1 MNEKAPSTA
10 APAAAGTPRKM
21 SLTVLGSLAFV
32 GSVVVTVAV
41 IATAYGLSDKGP
53 PKVAAPAPAPATTAA
68 SPPGANVSSL
78 PTVAPTDAPAAS
90 MPAAA
95 VTAAAPAPASQAAS
109 SAPAAAPLAA
119 APSAATV
126 AATPARFTP
135 PDDRK
140 IPDTD
145 MGAVIRTGEQIFLR
159 TGLNAKAFTGNALNC
174 VNCHLDAGRLSGS
187 APMWGAYPL
196 YPAYRSKTKQ
206 VDTFA
211 ERLRGCFAYSMN
223 GKAPPNGH
231 EVLVA
236 LEAYSYWM
244 ATGAPTGAKLPGSG
258 YQKLAK
264 PLTAPDFVRGQAVF
278 EAKCALCHGA
288 DGQGQRSGKTQV
300 FPPLWGPQ
308 SFNWGAGMHSIDNAS
323 AFIKANMPLGQGGT
337 LSDQDAWDVATFMN
351 SQERPQDPRFAG
363 NVAETRKKFHDSAF
377 SMYGKTV
384 NGKVL
389 GSGR

>member
-1 MNEKAPSTA
+1 MIGKPQRARRP
-10 APAAAGTPRKM
+10 M
-21 SLTVLGSLAFV
+21 SLAVLGSLAFT
-32 GSVVVTVAV
+32 GSVVVTAVV
-41 IATAYGLSDKGP
+41 IAAAYGLSNNVP
-53 PKVAAPAPAPATTAA
+53 PKGASVAATAPPPALAAAPASPPAAGASSTAA
-68 SPPGANVSSL
+68 A
-78 PTVAPTDAPAAS
+78 APTDAPAAS
-90 MPAAA
+90 QPTPAA
-95 VTAAAPAPASQAAS
+95 TAASAASAAPASQAALP
-109 SAPAAAPLAA
+109 APAAPLAA
-119 APSAATV
+119 APSAATAV
-126 AATPARFTP
+126 ATPARFTP
-135 PDDRK
+135 PDARK
-140 IPDTD
+140 IPDTE
-145 MGAVIRTGEQIFLR
+145 MGAVIHTGEQIFLH

-174 VNCHLDAGRLSGS
+174 VNCHLDAGRLAGS
-187 APMWGAYPL
+187 APLWGAYPL

-236 LEAYSYWM
+236 LEAYAYWM

-258 YQKLAK
+258 YKKLAT
-264 PLTAPDFVRGQAVF
+264 PATAPDFVRGQAVF

-337 LSDQDAWDVATFMN
+337 LSDQEAWDVATFMN

>member
-1 MNEKAPSTA
+1 MIDKPH
-10 APAAAGTPRKM
+10 GTPQPM
-21 SLTVLGSLAFV
+21 SLAVLGSLAFM
-32 GSVVVTVAV
+32 GSVVVTAV
-41 IATAYGLSDKGP
+41 IIAAAYGLSNNAPSTGAS
-53 PKVAAPAPAPATTAA
+53 VATTAPAPASPPAA
-68 SPPGANVSSL
+68 SASSP
-78 PTVAPTDAPAAS
+78 PTVAPSDAPAAS
-90 MPAAA
+90 QP
-95 VTAAAPAPASQAAS
+95 
-109 SAPAAAPLAA
+109 APAAAAASPAPDLESTQAALPAPAAPLVA
-119 APSAATV
+119 APSAAT
-126 AATPARFTP
+126 ATPVRFTP
-135 PDDRK
+135 PDARK

-145 MGAVIRTGEQIFLR
+145 MGAVIHTGEQIFLQ
-159 TGLNAKAFTGNALNC
+159 TGLNAKAFTGNSLNC
-174 VNCHLDAGRLSGS
+174 VNCHLDAGRLAGS

-236 LEAYSYWM
+236 LEAYAYWM
-244 ATGAPTGAKLPGSG
+244 ATDAPTGAKLPGSG
-258 YQKLAK
+258 YKKLAK
-264 PLTAPDFVRGQAVF
+264 PATAPDFVRGQAVF

-337 LSDQDAWDVATFMN
+337 LSDQEAWDVATFMN

>member
-1 MNEKAPSTA
+1 MIDKPH
-10 APAAAGTPRKM
+10 GTPQPM
-21 SLTVLGSLAFV
+21 SLAVLGSLAFM
-32 GSVVVTVAV
+32 GSVAVTAV
-41 IATAYGLSDKGP
+41 LIATAYGLSNNAP
-53 PKVAAPAPAPATTAA
+53 PKGASVAASAPSPALAAAPASPPAA
-68 SPPGANVSSL
+68 SASST
-78 PTVAPTDAPAAS
+78 PAAAPTDAPAAS
-90 MPAAA
+90 QRAPAA
-95 VTAAAPAPASQAAS
+95 TAASAVPAPAT
-109 SAPAAAPLAA
+109 PLVA
-119 APSAATV
+119 APSAATA
-126 AATPARFTP
+126 AATPARFSP
-135 PDDRK
+135 PDARK
-140 IPDTD
+140 IPDTE
-145 MGAVIRTGEQIFLR
+145 MGAVIHTGEQIFLH
-159 TGLNAKAFTGNALNC
+159 TSLNAKAFTGNALNC
-174 VNCHLDAGRLSGS
+174 VNCHLDAGRLAGS

-236 LEAYSYWM
+236 LEAYAYWM
-244 ATGAPTGAKLPGSG
+244 ATDAPTGAKLPGSG
-258 YQKLAK
+258 YKKLAK
-264 PLTAPDFVRGQAVF
+264 PATAPDFVRGQAVF

-323 AFIKANMPLGQGGT
+323 AFIKANMPLGQGGS
-337 LSDQDAWDVATFMN
+337 LSDQEAWDVATFMN

>member
-1 MNEKAPSTA
+1 
-10 APAAAGTPRKM
+10 
-21 SLTVLGSLAFV
+21 
-32 GSVVVTVAV
+32 
-41 IATAYGLSDKGP
+41 
-53 PKVAAPAPAPATTAA
+53 
-68 SPPGANVSSL
+68 
-78 PTVAPTDAPAAS
+78 
-90 MPAAA
+90 
-95 VTAAAPAPASQAAS
+95 
-109 SAPAAAPLAA
+109 
-119 APSAATV
+119 
-126 AATPARFTP
+126 
-135 PDDRK
+135 
-140 IPDTD
+140 
-145 MGAVIRTGEQIFLR
+145 MGAVIHTGEQIFLQ
-159 TGLNAKAFTGNALNC
+159 TGLNAKAFTGNSLNC
-174 VNCHLDAGRLSGS
+174 VNCHLDAGRLAGS

-236 LEAYSYWM
+236 LEAYAYWM
-244 ATGAPTGAKLPGSG
+244 ATDAPTGAKLPGSG
-258 YQKLAK
+258 YKKLAK
-264 PLTAPDFVRGQAVF
+264 PATAPDFVRGQAVF

-337 LSDQDAWDVATFMN
+337 LSDQEAWDVATFMN